1 MDKTQIASFLLIL
14 GTTLTYTGFGIFPAR
29 IYTSKNIQ
37 ERLGLLA
44 AMPLRW
50 VISQAFVIL
59 GSLVTVAGSIFL
71 ISYFSGSQGILF
83 ASIGAIGFVLGHIF
97 WIWQLR
103 LRIIQPPLF
112 AKNELPGWLFTT
124 FSVLALLGI
133 ANFGIAFGFQGIH
146 QLLGACLFFAGILV
160 LVLFLKFKDMPPF
173 IYYALTMAI
182 GLTLLFV

>member
-14 GTTLTYTGFGIFPAR
+14 GTILTYIGFGIFPAR
-29 IYTSKNIQ
+29 IYTSKNIRD
-37 ERLGLLA
+37 RLDLLA

-50 VISQAFVIL
+50 VISQAIVIL
-59 GSLVTVAGSIFL
+59 GAFVAVAGSIFL
-71 ISYFSGSQGILF
+71 ISYFSGSQRILF
-83 ASIGAIGFVLGHIF
+83 ATIGAIGFVLGHIF

-133 ANFGIAFGFQGIH
+133 ANFGIAFWFQGIH
-146 QLLGACLFFAGILV
+146 QLLGACLFFAGIIV
-160 LVLFLKFKDMPPF
+160 LVLFLKFNDMPPF
-173 IYYALTMAI
+173 IYYAMTMAI
-182 GLTLLFV
+182 GLTLFFV